1 MFTYLLRAMA
11 TRPYTV
17 EGQHDCYESD
27 WRHAKSPY
35 MVEGQH
41 ECLHICCAPWQRA
54 LIRWRGST
62 IVMKVIGAMPSHHI
76 WTHHYTGVAPPPYMG
91 IH

>member
-35 MVEGQH
+35 MDTS
-41 ECLHICCAPWQRA
+41 LHSCCPSTVYGHTLDRYICV
-54 LIRWRGST
+54 G
-62 IVMKVIGAMPSHHI
+62 IGDGNTRHDDYACM
-76 WTHHYTGVAPPPYMG
+76 V
-91 IH
+91 

>member
-35 MVEGQH
+35 MDTS
-41 ECLHICCAPWQRA
+41 LHWCCPSTVYGHTLDRYIYA
-54 LIRWRGST
+54 LALVTVIHGTT
-62 IVMKVIGAMPSHHI
+62 IMRVWCNYVCV
-76 WTHHYTGVAPPPYMG
+76 WVCT
-91 IH
+91 